1 MAKRSRWMVAIC
13 VSQAT
18 LLMLVTGCASQMTT
32 IAKTPPK
39 HYEVLGKATGS
50 AKGTMVPGIGTAYNF
65 IPIMLNS
72 RVDRAY
78 NQALCSVP
86 GATGLINV
94 TMQEN
99 WFFWVLGAT
108 KSVTI
113 TGDAIKE
120 IQ

>member
-1 MAKRSRWMVAIC
+1 MMGLCA
-13 VSQAT
+13 AT
-18 LLMLVTGCASQMTT
+18 AALFILTGCASQMTT
-32 IAKTPPK
+32 IAKTPPAK
-39 HYEVLGKATGS
+39 YEVIGKATGS
-50 AKGTMVPGIGTAYNF
+50 AKGTMFPGVGTAYNF
-65 IPIMLNS
+65 FPIMLNS

-86 GATGLINV
+86 GATGLINI
-94 TMQEN
+94 TLQEN
-99 WFFWVLGAT
+99 WFFWVIGAT

>member
-1 MAKRSRWMVAIC
+1 MVAIC

-32 IAKTPPK
+32 IAKSPPA
-39 HYEVLGKATGS
+39 HYEVLGKATGN
-50 AKGTMVPGIGTAYNF
+50 AKGTMLLGPTAYNF
-65 IPIMLNS
+65 IPTMLNS

-78 NQALCSVP
+78 NAALCSVP

-94 TMQEN
+94 TVQEN
-99 WFFWVLGAT
+99 WCCWLIGST

-120 IQ
+120 TK